1 MSDHMSTE
9 RIKTFVQQTL
19 GCGCP
24 EEVFRHIDYQADI
37 MAGNI
42 LLSARINIGNRLL
55 IYVAE
60 VDNTE
65 TIENLLPQLIDI
77 GKKERDAFGFN
88 RFRLVL
94 AVDGIEE
101 MERSAADLFG
111 KINKDEKVHLHIVPK
126 KNMQGFSNT

>member
-1 MSDHMSTE
+1 MNTGE
-9 RIKTFVQQTL
+9 IKKFVQKTL

-24 EEVFRHIDYQADI
+24 EEVFRQIDYQADI

-55 IYVAE
+55 VYVAE

-77 GKKERDAFGFN
+77 GNKERDAF
-88 RFRLVL
+88 
-94 AVDGIEE
+94 
-101 MERSAADLFG
+101 
-111 KINKDEKVHLHIVPK
+111 
-126 KNMQGFSNT
+126 

>member
-1 MSDHMSTE
+1 MNTGE
-9 RIKTFVQQTL
+9 IKKFVQKTL

-24 EEVFRHIDYQADI
+24 EEVFRQIDYQADI

-55 IYVAE
+55 VYVAE

-101 MERSAADLFG
+101 MERIATDLFG
-111 KINKDEKVHLHIVPK
+111 KINKDEKVHLHAVSK
-126 KNMQGFSNT
+126 ENMPDFSNT